1 MFVEEDY
8 MNDLLDIQHIAFE
21 LASEKYALKISDV
34 YEIIRLQQI
43 SPTHNSKFFLEGVIN
58 LRGKVIPVVN
68 LHKRFKLIECARTKE
83 TRIIVVKSREEMIG
97 IIVDKVDSVIQ
108 FNDIQPTPKV
118 VAGIDGEYFEGLG
131 ITENGVISLLK
142 IDIVLHD

>member
-1 MFVEEDY
+1 
-8 MNDLLDIQHIAFE
+8 MNELLDIQHIAFE

-34 YEIIRLQQI
+34 YEIIRMQQI

-68 LHKRFKLIECARTKE
+68 LHKRFKLIECAITKE

-108 FNDIQPTPKV
+108 LDDIQPTPKV
-118 VAGIDGEYFEGLG
+118 VAGIDGEYFEGIG